1 MTKKIETISKFYSND
16 GALRRAIVLEV
27 DNEYMVDLYEGN
39 RLLRAIDCSG
49 KSLRWAEDLAEN
61 FCEYVIQEEFE

>member
-1 MTKKIETISKFYSND
+1 MTKKIQTISKFYSND

-27 DNEYMVDLYEGN
+27 NGEYMVDLYEGN
-39 RLLRAIDCSG
+39 RLLRAIDCTG

-61 FCEYVIQEEFE
+61 FCQYITKREFE